1 MSRMIGQI
9 IDSSGNLP
17 RDIIEEYNISE
28 APFYFK
34 FEDMDYVKENV
45 DYETDEFF
53 QHMQKNPNDIPK
65 TSAPNVHDW
74 LSLFKDRY
82 AEGAREFIVTTISSK
97 LSASFQTANSAK
109 EMFEKL
115 YDDVFVEVVNS
126 NACACGQ
133 AALEIWIAK
142 TIDGGESFETI
153 VQKVREMIPRVNTLF
168 AVDSLKYM
176 KAGGRIGAAAALLG
190 VLINIKPVCEFVDG
204 EVEVIKAV
212 RGRKRSLRTL
222 VDVAI
227 SRITNINRTIIV
239 LQNAKSQ
246 KDADY
251 MYQYLKEKTKK
262 NIRVFSSS
270 LGITVGAHSGPG
282 SIGIGF
288 VEY

>member
-1 MSRMIGQI
+1 MRRPIGQI

-17 RDIIEEYNISE
+17 RDLIEKFKISE
-28 APFYFK
+28 ASFYFK
-34 FEDMDYVKENV
+34 FDGMDYVKENV
-45 DYETDEFF
+45 DYTTDEFF
-53 QHMQKNPNDIPK
+53 EHMEKNPNDIPK
-65 TSAPNVHDW
+65 TSAPNIHDW
-74 LSLFKDRY
+74 LTLFKKRY
-82 AEGAREFIVTTISSK
+82 EEGVREFIVTTISSK
-97 LSASFQTANSAK
+97 LSASYQTATSAK

-115 YDDVFVEVVNS
+115 YDDVFVEVINS

-142 TIDGGESFETI
+142 TIAAGESFETL
-153 VQKVREMIPRVNTLF
+153 VQKVRDMVPRVNTLF

-190 VLINIKPVCEFVDG
+190 VLINIKPVCEFVEG
-204 EVEVIKAV
+204 EVEVIKTV
-212 RGRKRSLRTL
+212 RGRKRSLRSL
-222 VDVAI
+222 IDVAV
-227 SRITNINRTIIV
+227 SRITDINRAVVV
-239 LQNAKSQ
+239 LQNAKSP

-251 MYQYLKEKTKK
+251 MYQYLREKTQEK
-262 NIRVFSSS
+262 IQVFKSG